1 MKQKETSNEIY
12 DISALLDE
20 ELGKEGTPER
30 ERNREKAWEEYNA
43 QILMDARKNAHL
55 TQAELARRIGAD
67 KSYISRI
74 ERGLTVSYR
83 RHTLQDSRRNGN
95 DGRIAPNLTIINHG
109 RGEVRSPEDIRC
121 RCIRAG
127 RPRPYDLS
135 HNRLDHLNPHPQGVH
150 SMCMTFHLAIQFFLQ
165 RVQRG
170 GRHTSQNEFLPFTI
184 SHSDIQCQRTASA
197 RRYQ

>member
-30 ERNREKAWEEYNA
+30 ERNREKAWEEYPPYA
-43 QILMDARKNAHL
+43 GGTGTAHRCGQKL
-55 TQAELARRIGAD
+55 HFKDRTGTDR
-67 KSYISRI
+67 
-74 ERGLTVSYR
+74 SYR
-83 RHTLQDSRRNGN
+83 CHTLQDSCRNGN

-135 HNRLDHLNPHPQGVH
+135 HNRLDHLNPHPP
-150 SMCMTFHLAIQFFLQ
+150 MCMTFHLAIQFFLQ